1 MKINLKK
8 QPATTVQADIRKG
21 TSKMKLTSLLR
32 KEKLKTAIYA
42 KTPIIKL
49 TNNPRQLLLLS
60 VLAIIFSFSAG
71 SVIAQEAASPIAVP
85 VVTARRGTIVST
97 KQYTGHL
104 EPHAEVKVFANA
116 PGKVVALNAVVGQSV
131 TKDDV
136 IAETDSREAAL
147 AVIRAESALSS
158 AQSRLTSTEANAQA
172 RVESQLAVA
181 QETLMTAQS
190 NLVETQSLAE
200 IRVRNQLV
208 QAESAYQA
216 AVETIEKSK
225 TNAEQGL
232 ERARVERDDAKA
244 DYERNKSLHEK
255 QLISDSNFESVDKRL
270 RLAEIRLEEA
280 QVTARQFEEGS
291 THPSVEKA
299 KAELAVARKLV
310 EIRSWERE
318 IAMSESKVTQ
328 AQADL
333 NAAQRLVEAKSWEQE
348 IEIARAATNQ
358 AEEQLKLAQEQ
369 VSAATLK
376 SPIDGIIATRH
387 LNMGDYAGSAA
398 SPTGKPVFT
407 VIGVKVLKAI
417 WSMPVTDAR
426 RIHNGELVLI
436 STDAGIRNI
445 VGTVDFISPT
455 VNRED
460 NTVLVHASVP
470 NSVGTLA
477 HNGGLR
483 PGGTI
488 TVSIKTGERK
498 NVQLLPLH
506 SVLHIQNG
514 SGTIFTVDGNAARR
528 EQVSVGAVYGGEIEV
543 TARLL
548 NGTLVIVGEQ
558 HRLQDGTPVSVI
570 RD

>member
-1 MKINLKK
+1 MIHRYVLKAYTK
-8 QPATTVQADIRKG
+8 
-21 TSKMKLTSLLR
+21 
-32 KEKLKTAIYA
+32 IYA
-42 KTPIIKL
+42 KIPMLKW
-49 TNNPRQLLLLS
+49 TNNPRRPLLLS
-60 VLAIIFSFSAG
+60 VLAILFSFSAG
-71 SVIAQEAASPIAVP
+71 SVSAQEAASPIAVP
-85 VVTARRGTIVST
+85 VTTARRGTIVAT

-116 PGKVVALNAVVGQSV
+116 PGKVVTLNAVIGQSV
-131 TKDDV
+131 AKDDV
-136 IAETDSREAAL
+136 IAETDSREAKL
-147 AVIRAESALSS
+147 AVIRAESAFSN
-158 AQSRLTSTEANAQA
+158 AKSRLTSTQANAQA

-200 IRVRNQLV
+200 MRVRNQLV
-208 QAESAYQA
+208 QAEVGYQA

-232 ERARVERDDAKA
+232 ERARVERDGAKV
-244 DYERNKSLHEK
+244 DYDRNKSLHEK
-255 QLISDSNFESVDKRL
+255 QLISDSNFESVEKRL
-270 RLAEIRLEEA
+270 RLAETRLEEA

-299 KAELAVARKLV
+299 KAELGVAQKLV

-318 IAMSESKVTQ
+318 IATAESKATQ
-328 AQADL
+328 AEADL
-333 NAAQRLVEAKSWEQE
+333 NAAQKLVEAKSWEQE
-348 IEIARAATNQ
+348 IEIARAAVSQ
-358 AEEQLKLAQEQ
+358 AEEQLKLSQEQ

-376 SPIDGIIATRH
+376 SPIDGVIAERH

-426 RIHNGELVLI
+426 RIRSGELVLI

-445 VGTVDFISPT
+445 VGAIDFISPT
-455 VNRED
+455 VNREN
-460 NTVLVHASVP
+460 NTVVVHASVP

-514 SGTIFTVDGNAARR
+514 SGTIFTVEGNAARR
-528 EQVSVGAVYGGEIEV
+528 EQISVGAVYGGEIEV

>member
-1 MKINLKK
+1 MVNKHILK
-8 QPATTVQADIRKG
+8 AD
-21 TSKMKLTSLLR
+21 
-32 KEKLKTAIYA
+32 TAIYA
-42 KTPIIKL
+42 KIPILKL
-49 TNNPRQLLLLS
+49 VNNPRQPLLLS
-60 VLAIIFSFSAG
+60 VLAIIFFFSAG

-104 EPHAEVKVFANA
+104 EPYAEVKVFANA
-116 PGKVVALNAVVGQSV
+116 PGKIVALNAAVGQSV
-131 TKDDV
+131 AKDNV
-136 IAETDSREAAL
+136 IAETDSRETAL

-172 RVESQLAVA
+172 DVESQLAVA
-181 QETLMTAQS
+181 KETLMTAQS

-200 IRVRNQLV
+200 MRVRNQLV
-208 QAESAYQA
+208 QAEVAYQA
-216 AVETIEKSK
+216 AVEMIEKSK

-244 DYERNKSLHEK
+244 DYERNRSLHEK
-255 QLISDSNFESVDKRL
+255 QLISDSNFESIDKRL

-291 THPSVEKA
+291 THPSVERA
-299 KAELAVARKLV
+299 KAELGVARKLV

-318 IAMSESKVTQ
+318 IALAESKVTQ

-333 NAAQRLVEAKSWEQE
+333 NASQKLMEAKSWEQE
-348 IEIARAATNQ
+348 IEIARAAVSQ

-369 VSAATLK
+369 VSAATIK
-376 SPIDGIIATRH
+376 SPLDGVIATRH
-387 LNMGDYAGSAA
+387 LNMGDYAGSAS

-407 VIGVKVLKAI
+407 VIGVKVLTAI

-445 VGTVDFISPT
+445 VGAIDFVSPT
-455 VNRED
+455 VNREN
-460 NTVLVHASVP
+460 NTVIVHASVP

-514 SGTIFTVDGNAARR
+514 SGTIFTVERNTARR

-543 TARLL
+543 TAKLL

-558 HRLQDGTPVSVI
+558 HRLQDGTPVSIV

>member
-1 MKINLKK
+1 MVNRHILKAYAAICVKIPML
-8 QPATTVQADIRKG
+8 
-21 TSKMKLTSLLR
+21 
-32 KEKLKTAIYA
+32 
-42 KTPIIKL
+42 KL
-49 TNNPRQLLLLS
+49 TNTPPHSLLLS
-60 VLAIIFSFSAG
+60 VLAIIFSVSAG
-71 SVIAQEAASPIAVP
+71 SVIAQEAASPVAVP
-85 VVTARRGTIVST
+85 VVTARRGTIIST

-104 EPHAEVKVFANA
+104 EPQAEVEVFANA
-116 PGKVVALNAVVGQSV
+116 PGKIVALNAVVGQSV
-131 TKDDV
+131 ARDAV

-147 AVIRAESALSS
+147 AVIRAESVLSS

-200 IRVRNQLV
+200 MRVRNQFV
-208 QAESAYQA
+208 QAEVAHQA
-216 AVETIEKSK
+216 SKETIEKSK

-232 ERARVERDDAKA
+232 ERARVERDGAKA
-244 DYERNKSLHEK
+244 DYDRNKSLHEK
-255 QLISDSNFESVDKRL
+255 QLISDSNFESVEKRL
-270 RLAEIRLEEA
+270 RLAETRLEEA

-291 THPSVEKA
+291 TYPSVEKA
-299 KAELAVARKLV
+299 KAELGVAQKLV

-318 IAMSESKVTQ
+318 IALAESKVTQ

-333 NAAQRLVEAKSWEQE
+333 NAAQKLVEAKSWEQE
-348 IEIARAATNQ
+348 IEIARAAVSQ

-369 VSAATLK
+369 ESAAIIK
-376 SPIDGIIATRH
+376 SPIDGVVATRH

-445 VGTVDFISPT
+445 VGTIDFISPT
-455 VNRED
+455 VNREN

-514 SGTIFTVDGNAARR
+514 SGTIFTVEGNAARR

-548 NGTLVIVGEQ
+548 NGTLVVVGEQ
-558 HRLQDGTPVSVI
+558 HRLQEGTPVSIV

>member
-1 MKINLKK
+1 MINRRVLE
-8 QPATTVQADIRKG
+8 AY
-21 TSKMKLTSLLR
+21 
-32 KEKLKTAIYA
+32 TAIYA
-42 KTPIIKL
+42 RVLMLKL
-49 TNNPRQLLLLS
+49 KNNPRQPFRLS
-60 VLAIIFSFSAG
+60 VLAIIFCFSAG
-71 SVIAQEAASPIAVP
+71 SASAQESASPVAVP
-85 VVTARRGTIVST
+85 VATARRGTIVST

-104 EPHAEVKVFANA
+104 QPHIEVKVFANV
-116 PGKVVALNAVVGQSV
+116 PGKIVAMNATVGQSV
-131 TKDDV
+131 AKGDV
-136 IAETDSREAAL
+136 LAETNSREATL
-147 AVIRAESALSS
+147 AVIRAESALSI
-158 AQSRLTSTEANAQA
+158 AQSRLTLEKANAQT
-172 RVESQLAVA
+172 RVDSQLAVA
-181 QETLMTAQS
+181 QEMLMTAQS

-200 IRVRNQLV
+200 MRVRNQLV
-208 QAESAYQA
+208 QAEVNYRA
-216 AVETIEKSK
+216 AKETIEKSK
-225 TNAEQGL
+225 TNTEQSL

-244 DYERNKSLHEK
+244 DYERNKLLHNK
-255 QLISDSNFESVDKRL
+255 QLISNSNFESVEKRL
-270 RLAEIRLEEA
+270 RLAATRLEEA

-318 IAMSESKVTQ
+318 IALVESKATQ

-333 NAAQRLVEAKSWEQE
+333 SAAQKLVEAKSWERE
-348 IEIARAATNQ
+348 IEIARSAVSQ

-369 VSAATLK
+369 ESATTIK
-376 SPIDGIIATRH
+376 SPIDGVIATRH
-387 LNMGDYAGSAA
+387 LNVGDYAGSAS

-417 WSMPVTDAR
+417 WSIPVGDAR
-426 RIHNGELVLI
+426 RIHSGELVLI

-445 VGTVDFISPT
+445 VGTINFISPR
-455 VNRED
+455 VNREN
-460 NTVLVHASVP
+460 NTVLVHANVP
-470 NSVGTLA
+470 NSVGTLS

-498 NVQLLPLH
+498 KVQLLPLH

-514 SGTIFTVDGNAARR
+514 SGTVFTVEGNMARR
-528 EQVSVGAVYGGEIEV
+528 EQVSVGAVYGGEIEI

-558 HRLQDGTPVSVI
+558 HQIQDGTPVSII

>member
-1 MKINLKK
+1 MVNRHILK
-8 QPATTVQADIRKG
+8 AY
-21 TSKMKLTSLLR
+21 
-32 KEKLKTAIYA
+32 TAIYV
-42 KTPIIKL
+42 KIPMLKL
-49 TNNPRQLLLLS
+49 TNTPRHSLLLS
-60 VLAIIFSFSAG
+60 VLAIIFFVSAG
-71 SVIAQEAASPIAVP
+71 SVIAQEAASLVAVP

-104 EPHAEVKVFANA
+104 EPQAEVKVFANA
-116 PGKVVALNAVVGQSV
+116 PGKIVALNAVVGQSV
-131 TKDDV
+131 ARDAV

-147 AVIRAESALSS
+147 AVIRAESVLSS

-181 QETLMTAQS
+181 QEALMTAQS

-200 IRVRNQLV
+200 MRVRNQLV
-208 QAESAYQA
+208 QAEAASQA
-216 AVETIEKSK
+216 AAETIEKSK

-232 ERARVERDDAKA
+232 ERARVEREGAKA
-244 DYERNKSLHEK
+244 DYDRNKSLHEK

-270 RLAEIRLEEA
+270 KLAETRLEEA

-299 KAELAVARKLV
+299 KAELGVAQKLV

-318 IAMSESKVTQ
+318 IALAESKVTQ

-333 NAAQRLVEAKSWEQE
+333 NAAQKLVEAKSWEQE
-348 IEIARAATNQ
+348 IKIASAAVSQ

-369 VSAATLK
+369 ESAAIIK
-376 SPIDGIIATRH
+376 SPIDGVIATRH

-407 VIGVKVLKAI
+407 VIGVKILKAI

-445 VGTVDFISPT
+445 VGTIDFISPT
-455 VNRED
+455 VNREN

-488 TVSIKTGERK
+488 TVSIKTGQRK

-514 SGTIFTVDGNAARR
+514 SGTIFTVEGNAARR

-548 NGTLVIVGEQ
+548 NGTLVVVGEQ
-558 HRLQDGTPVSVI
+558 HRLQEGTPVSIV

>member
-1 MKINLKK
+1 MVNKRILK
-8 QPATTVQADIRKG
+8 AD
-21 TSKMKLTSLLR
+21 
-32 KEKLKTAIYA
+32 TAIYA
-42 KTPIIKL
+42 KIPILKL
-49 TNNPRQLLLLS
+49 VNNPRQPLLLS
-60 VLAIIFSFSAG
+60 VLAIIFFFSAG
-71 SVIAQEAASPIAVP
+71 SAIAQEAASSIAVP

-104 EPHAEVKVFANA
+104 EPYAEVKVFANA
-116 PGKVVALNAVVGQSV
+116 PGKVVALNAAVGQSV
-131 TKDDV
+131 AKDDV
-136 IAETDSREAAL
+136 IAETDSRETAL
-147 AVIRAESALSS
+147 AVIRAESSLSS

-172 RVESQLAVA
+172 DVESQLAVA

-200 IRVRNQLV
+200 MRVRNQLV
-208 QAESAYQA
+208 QAEVAYQA

-232 ERARVERDDAKA
+232 ERAKVERDDAKA
-244 DYERNKSLHEK
+244 DYERNRSLHEK
-255 QLISDSNFESVDKRL
+255 QLISDSNFESIDKRL

-291 THPSVEKA
+291 THPSVERA
-299 KAELAVARKLV
+299 KAELGVARKLV

-318 IAMSESKVTQ
+318 IALAESKVTQ

-333 NAAQRLVEAKSWEQE
+333 NASQKLVDAKSWEQE
-348 IEIARAATNQ
+348 IEIARAAVSQ

-369 VSAATLK
+369 VSAATIK
-376 SPIDGIIATRH
+376 SPLDGVIAMRH
-387 LNMGDYAGSAA
+387 LNMGDYAGSAS

-407 VIGVKVLKAI
+407 VIGVKVLTAI

-445 VGTVDFISPT
+445 VGAIDFISPT
-455 VNRED
+455 VNREN

-514 SGTIFTVDGNAARR
+514 SGTIFTVEGNTARR
-528 EQVSVGAVYGGEIEV
+528 ERVSVGAVYGGEIEV
-543 TARLL
+543 TAKLL

-558 HRLQDGTPVSVI
+558 HRLQDGTPVSIV

>member
-1 MKINLKK
+1 MINRHVLK
-8 QPATTVQADIRKG
+8 VY
-21 TSKMKLTSLLR
+21 
-32 KEKLKTAIYA
+32 TAIYA
-42 KTPIIKL
+42 RALKLKL
-49 TNNPRQLLLLS
+49 TNNSRQSLPLS
-60 VLAIIFSFSAG
+60 ILAIIFCFSAG
-71 SVIAQEAASPIAVP
+71 SVVSQEAVSPVAVP

-104 EPHAEVKVFANA
+104 QPHAEVKVFANVQ
-116 PGKVVALNAVVGQSV
+116 GKIVALNATVGQSV
-131 TKDDV
+131 AKDDV
-136 IAETDSREAAL
+136 IAETNSRETTL

-158 AQSRLTSTEANAQA
+158 AQSRLTLTEANAQA
-172 RVESQLAVA
+172 QVESQLAVA

-200 IRVRNQLV
+200 MRVRNQLV
-208 QAESAYQA
+208 QAEVAYQA
-216 AVETIEKSK
+216 SQETIEKSK

-244 DYERNKSLHEK
+244 DYDRNKTLHEK
-255 QLISDSNFESVDKRL
+255 QLISDSNFESVEKRW
-270 RLAEIRLEEA
+270 RLAETRLEEA

-299 KAELAVARKLV
+299 KAELGVARKLV

-318 IAMSESKVTQ
+318 IALAASKVTQ

-333 NAAQRLVEAKSWEQE
+333 NSVQKLVEAKSWERE
-348 IEIARAATNQ
+348 IEIARSAASQ
-358 AEEQLKLAQEQ
+358 AEEQLKIAREQ
-369 VSAATLK
+369 VSDATIR
-376 SPIDGIIATRH
+376 SPIDGVIATRH
-387 LNMGDYAGSAA
+387 LSVGDYAGSAS

-407 VIGVKVLKAI
+407 IIGVKVLKAI
-417 WSMPVTDAR
+417 WSMPVADAR
-426 RIHNGELVLI
+426 RISSGELVLI
-436 STDAGIRNI
+436 STDSGIRNI
-445 VGTVDFISPT
+445 VGTIDFMSPE
-455 VNRED
+455 VNREN
-460 NTVLVHASVP
+460 NTVLVHANVP
-470 NSVGTLA
+470 NSVGTLS

-514 SGTIFTVDGNAARR
+514 SGTIFTVEGNAARR

-548 NGTLVIVGEQ
+548 NGNVG
-558 HRLQDGTPVSVI
+558 GCW
-570 RD
+570 

>member
-1 MKINLKK
+1 MK
-8 QPATTVQADIRKG
+8 P
-21 TSKMKLTSLLR
+21 TSLLR

-42 KTPIIKL
+42 KIPIIKL

-104 EPHAEVKVFANA
+104 EPYAEVKVFANA

-208 QAESAYQA
+208 QAEAAYQA

-318 IAMSESKVTQ
+318 ITMAESKVTQ

-333 NAAQRLVEAKSWEQE
+333 TAAQRLVEAKSWEQE
-348 IEIARAATNQ
+348 IEIARAATSQ

-445 VGTVDFISPT
+445 VGAIDFISPT

-470 NSVGTLA
+470 NSIGTLA

-543 TARLL
+543 TAKLL

>member
-1 MKINLKK
+1 MVNRHILK
-8 QPATTVQADIRKG
+8 AY
-21 TSKMKLTSLLR
+21 
-32 KEKLKTAIYA
+32 TAICA
-42 KTPIIKL
+42 KIPTLKR
-49 TNNPRQLLLLS
+49 TNTPRQPLLLS
-60 VLAIIFSFSAG
+60 VLAIVFSFSAG

-85 VVTARRGTIVST
+85 VVTARRGTIVFT

-131 TKDDV
+131 AKDDI

-172 RVESQLAVA
+172 DVESQLAVA
-181 QETLMTAQS
+181 QERLMTAQS

-200 IRVRNQLV
+200 MRIRNQLV
-208 QAESAYQA
+208 QAEAAYQA

-225 TNAEQGL
+225 TNAEQSL

-244 DYERNKSLHEK
+244 DYDRNKSLHEK
-255 QLISDSNFESVDKRL
+255 QLISDSNFESVEKRL
-270 RLAEIRLEEA
+270 RLAETRLEEA

-299 KAELAVARKLV
+299 KAELGVAQKLV

-318 IAMSESKVTQ
+318 IATAESKATQ
-328 AQADL
+328 VQAAL
-333 NAAQRLVEAKSWEQE
+333 TAAQRLVEAKSWEQE
-348 IEIARAATNQ
+348 IEIARASVSQT
-358 AEEQLKLAQEQ
+358 EEQLKLAQEQ
-369 VSAATLK
+369 VSAATIK
-376 SPIDGIIATRH
+376 SPIDGVIATRH
-387 LNMGDYAGSAA
+387 LNMGDYAGSAS

-426 RIHNGELVLI
+426 RIHSGELVLI

-445 VGTVDFISPT
+445 IGSIDFISPT
-455 VNRED
+455 VNREN

-488 TVSIKTGERK
+488 TVSIKTGDRK
-498 NVQLLPLH
+498 NVQLLLLH

-514 SGTIFTVDGNAARR
+514 SGTIFTVEGNAARR

-548 NGTLVIVGEQ
+548 KGTLVIVGEQ

>member
-1 MKINLKK
+1 MINRRVLE
-8 QPATTVQADIRKG
+8 AY
-21 TSKMKLTSLLR
+21 
-32 KEKLKTAIYA
+32 TAIYA
-42 KTPIIKL
+42 RVLMLKL
-49 TNNPRQLLLLS
+49 ANNPRQPFRLS
-60 VLAIIFSFSAG
+60 VLAIIFCFSAG
-71 SVIAQEAASPIAVP
+71 SVSAQESASPVAVP
-85 VVTARRGTIVST
+85 VATARRGTIVST

-104 EPHAEVKVFANA
+104 QPHIEVKVFANV
-116 PGKVVALNAVVGQSV
+116 PGKIVALNATVGQSV
-131 TKDDV
+131 AKGDV
-136 IAETDSREAAL
+136 LAETNSREATL
-147 AVIRAESALSS
+147 AVIRAESALSI
-158 AQSRLTSTEANAQA
+158 AQSRLTLEKANAQA

-181 QETLMTAQS
+181 QEILMTAQS

-200 IRVRNQLV
+200 MRVRNQLV
-208 QAESAYQA
+208 QAEVNYRA
-216 AVETIEKSK
+216 AKETIEKSK
-225 TNAEQGL
+225 TNTEQSL
-232 ERARVERDDAKA
+232 ERARVERDDAKT
-244 DYERNKSLHEK
+244 DYERNKLLHNK
-255 QLISDSNFESVDKRL
+255 QLISDSNFESVEKRL
-270 RLAEIRLEEA
+270 RLAATRLEEA

-310 EIRSWERE
+310 EIRSWGRE
-318 IAMSESKVTQ
+318 IALVESKATQ

-333 NAAQRLVEAKSWEQE
+333 SAVQKLVEAKSWERE
-348 IEIARAATNQ
+348 IEIARSAVSQ

-369 VSAATLK
+369 ESATTIK

-387 LNMGDYAGSAA
+387 LNVGDYAGSASA
-398 SPTGKPVFT
+398 PTGKPVFT

-417 WSMPVTDAR
+417 WSIPVGDAR
-426 RIHNGELVLI
+426 RIHSGELVLI

-445 VGTVDFISPT
+445 VGTIDFISPR
-455 VNRED
+455 VNREN
-460 NTVLVHASVP
+460 NTVLVHANVP
-470 NSVGTLA
+470 NSVGTLS

-498 NVQLLPLH
+498 KVQLLPLH

-514 SGTIFTVDGNAARR
+514 SGTVFTVEGNMARR
-528 EQVSVGAVYGGEIEV
+528 EQVSVGAVYGGEIEI

-558 HRLQDGTPVSVI
+558 HQIQDGTPVSII